1 MIRFEHLSKTFQTKD
16 GAFEALK
23 DVSFEIE
30 KGDIYGVIGYSG
42 AGKSTLIRMVN
53 ALERPTSGKIFVED
67 KDIGSLSAKE
77 LRSLRK
83 GIGMIFQQFNL
94 LESKTIYDNVAIAL
108 KLNGTPKKDIEAR
121 VNELL
126 EFVELSDKKSYYP
139 GQLSG
144 GQKQRVGIARALSS
158 DPKILL
164 SDEATSALD
173 PETTQATLQ
182 LLKKINKELGLTIVM
197 ITHEMDVVKQI
208 CNRVVVMN
216 KGVVVE
222 EGDVLEV
229 FRDPKNEVTQ
239 AMLGTA
245 LAARMIPA
253 SMVERVKKVLNTP
266 GENGRKNHLIRL
278 TFVGSSTTEPVLSRA
293 CSKFDLDFNIL
304 LGQVDEIQS
313 ESYGTLTIVMEGTTE
328 NFRQAL
334 NYIAERGVRVEE
346 LTNVI

>member
-108 KLNGTPKKDIEAR
+108 KLNGTPKKDIETR

-245 LAARMIPA
+245 LAARTIPA

>member
-1 MIRFEHLSKTFQTKD
+1 
-16 GAFEALK
+16 
-23 DVSFEIE
+23 
-30 KGDIYGVIGYSG
+30 
-42 AGKSTLIRMVN
+42 
-53 ALERPTSGKIFVED
+53 
-67 KDIGSLSAKE
+67 
-77 LRSLRK
+77 
-83 GIGMIFQQFNL
+83 
-94 LESKTIYDNVAIAL
+94 
-108 KLNGTPKKDIEAR
+108 
-121 VNELL
+121 
-126 EFVELSDKKSYYP
+126 
-139 GQLSG
+139 
-144 GQKQRVGIARALSS
+144 
-158 DPKILL
+158 
-164 SDEATSALD
+164 
-173 PETTQATLQ
+173 
-182 LLKKINKELGLTIVM
+182 M

-245 LAARMIPA
+245 LAARTIPA

-266 GENGRKNHLIRL
+266 GENERKNHLIRL

>member
-108 KLNGTPKKDIEAR
+108 KLNGTPKKDIETR

-144 GQKQRVGIARALSS
+144 GQKQRVGIARALANNPS
-158 DPKILL
+158 ILL
-164 SDEATSALD
+164 CDEATSALD
-173 PETTQATLQ
+173 PNTTHQILE
-182 LLKKINKELGLTIVM
+182 LIKDINKKLGITVVV
-197 ITHEMDVVKQI
+197 ITHQMSVVKEI
-208 CNRVVVMN
+208 CSHVAILDN
-216 KGVVVE
+216 GVVE
-222 EGDVLEV
+222 ESGLVSAVFAAPKSAAARRLVFPGGIDELVSDPLAERKVRIIFQDSQTTGIPMVARLASEEGILCNVISATTQKLSEQVYGSMLLGIPSGQYKRALEV
-229 FRDPKNEVTQ
+229 ISGIGNIQIEEVD
-239 AMLGTA
+239 
-245 LAARMIPA
+245 R
-253 SMVERVKKVLNTP
+253 
-266 GENGRKNHLIRL
+266 
-278 TFVGSSTTEPVLSRA
+278 
-293 CSKFDLDFNIL
+293 
-304 LGQVDEIQS
+304 
-313 ESYGTLTIVMEGTTE
+313 
-328 NFRQAL
+328 
-334 NYIAERGVRVEE
+334 
-346 LTNVI
+346 NVQ

>member
-108 KLNGTPKKDIEAR
+108 KLNGTPKKDIETR

-144 GQKQRVGIARALSS
+144 GQKQRVGIARALANNPS
-158 DPKILL
+158 ILL
-164 SDEATSALD
+164 CDEATSALD
-173 PETTQATLQ
+173 PKTTRQILE
-182 LLKKINKELGLTIVM
+182 LIKDINRKLGITVVI
-197 ITHEMDVVKQI
+197 ITHQMSVVKEV
-208 CNRVVVMN
+208 CNHVAILDDGEVA
-216 KGVVVE
+216 E
-222 EGDVLEV
+222 EGLVAAVFAAPKSSAGRRLVFPGGVDEMVSDPKTERRVRLI
-229 FRDPKNEVTQ
+229 FRDSQTTAIPLVARLASEENIFCNIISASTQKLSEEVYGSLLIGIPS
-239 AMLGTA
+239 AHFDRALKFISSVANVTA
-245 LAARMIPA
+245 
-253 SMVERVKKVLNTP
+253 E
-266 GENGRKNHLIRL
+266 E
-278 TFVGSSTTEPVLSRA
+278 
-293 CSKFDLDFNIL
+293 
-304 LGQVDEIQS
+304 VD
-313 ESYGTLTIVMEGTTE
+313 G
-328 NFRQAL
+328 
-334 NYIAERGVRVEE
+334 
-346 LTNVI
+346 NVQ

>member
-1 MIRFEHLSKTFQTKD
+1 
-16 GAFEALK
+16 
-23 DVSFEIE
+23 
-30 KGDIYGVIGYSG
+30 
-42 AGKSTLIRMVN
+42 
-53 ALERPTSGKIFVED
+53 
-67 KDIGSLSAKE
+67 
-77 LRSLRK
+77 
-83 GIGMIFQQFNL
+83 
-94 LESKTIYDNVAIAL
+94 
-108 KLNGTPKKDIEAR
+108 
-121 VNELL
+121 
-126 EFVELSDKKSYYP
+126 
-139 GQLSG
+139 
-144 GQKQRVGIARALSS
+144 
-158 DPKILL
+158 
-164 SDEATSALD
+164 
-173 PETTQATLQ
+173 
-182 LLKKINKELGLTIVM
+182 M

-245 LAARMIPA
+245 LAARTIPA

-346 LTNVI
+346 LTKSSNIINLLWESFLETILMVGVSGGLGAAIGIPLGVFLFVTSPKGIMPKPVRQPHHRHCCECRAFDAVHHSVGCHHSVYALNRRLFHRYRCCHRSPDDCRCSAHRSSGRNQSA